1 MIHQTKV
8 NLFKQSRENFIKLL
22 NSLPEEKL
30 FVIPKGFNNNII
42 WNFAH
47 CVVAQQSLLYKI
59 SGNEVIVNDDL
70 VNTYKKGSLASDV
83 FLKGLKNQMIE
94 ISNLAVNKLSIDCL
108 TPEFFDDFQVYPTS
122 FGFEINSL
130 DTALDF
136 NNLHE
141 GLHFGYAMALKRAI

>member
-59 SGNEVIVNDDL
+59 SGKEVMVNDDL
-70 VNTYKKGSLASDV
+70 VNTYKKGSLASDI

-94 ISNLAVNKLSIDCL
+94 ISNLAVNKLSKDCL
-108 TPEFFDDFQVYPTS
+108 TPELFDGFQVYPTS